1 MFHIIFIA
9 QDVSGDMS
17 DIYMDEVI
25 NDEDACMNGAVINVE
40 EKW

>member
-1 MFHIIFIA
+1 MFHIIFTV
-9 QDVSGDMS
+9 QNVSGDTS

-40 EKW
+40 EK